1 MNIYTIGFSG
11 KSAEEFFKLLIKN
24 SVKKLVDIRLNNS
37 SQLSGFANIKHLPYF
52 LKLHNIEYE
61 YKDIFAP
68 TKELLKDYKD
78 KKVSWEEYEKVY
90 FKILEDR
97 EVLKSIDLK
106 EFEDSVLLCSEPT
119 ATMCHRR
126 LLAEYIQK
134 NSSDIN
140 IKHL

>member
-1 MNIYTIGFSG
+1 
-11 KSAEEFFKLLIKN
+11 
-24 SVKKLVDIRLNNS
+24 
-37 SQLSGFANIKHLPYF
+37 
-52 LKLHNIEYE
+52 
-61 YKDIFAP
+61 
-68 TKELLKDYKD
+68 LKDYKD